1 MKAHVIEGKTSTPF
15 GWVDNDKIMQLRR
28 VAGLNLK
35 NGVWSIVK
43 EKVTFDMKVKNFKG
57 QEEEKTMT
65 RWIAIRTYNFEY
77 NLLKYKSI
85 DKALS
90 LTNDSYLPTQL
101 GFNSYSQLLS
111 SVQGER
117 DTEANKDLA
126 AQYDAIL
133 QSWEN

>member
-1 MKAHVIEGKTSTPF
+1 
-15 GWVDNDKIMQLRR
+15 
-28 VAGLNLK
+28 
-35 NGVWSIVK
+35 
-43 EKVTFDMKVKNFKG
+43 MKVKNFKG